1 MRVEELLKQ
10 KSRLEQYFRRSS
22 PKLSAYS
29 FINLLAWTDF
39 FDFDFKEID
48 GNLLVFAK
56 DQAGIFLY
64 VMPLGERLSSQAVDV
79 AFDLMKD
86 VNGQSRLSRI
96 ENVDEHRVKFF
107 SEARYDIHLKCRE
120 ICCYR
125 EDIAGLKGNDY
136 KSQRA
141 AFNQFVK
148 TCQYQY
154 LPYENR
160 MKTECLELFHR
171 WKSKKERVVP
181 DDVSRLML
189 EDSEQVHRR
198 ALEAA
203 PDLELAGR
211 VVTVD
216 GKIEAYTFGYALNQ
230 NTFCVLFEIANV
242 AVKGI
247 SSFIFS
253 QFCQDRA
260 LKDYK
265 FINVMDDFGL
275 ARVNQTKM
283 SYHPV
288 LLYPS
293 YTVTQ
298 RL

>member
-1 MRVEELLKQ
+1 MRVEELLEQ
-10 KSRLEQYFRRSS
+10 KSLLNQYFKRSS

-39 FDFDFKEID
+39 FDFDLREID
-48 GNLLVFAK
+48 HNLLIFAK
-56 DQAGIFLY
+56 DQAGMFLY

-79 AFDLMKD
+79 AFDLMKN

-96 ENVDEHRVKFF
+96 ENVDEDRVKFF
-107 SEARYDIHLKCRE
+107 PKDQFDIHLKCHE
-120 ICCYR
+120 ICYYR
-125 EDIAGLKGNDY
+125 KDIAGLKGNDY

-148 TCQYQY
+148 TYPYQY

-160 MKTECLELFHR
+160 MKIECLELFHR
-171 WKSKKERVVP
+171 WKSKKEKVMQ

-189 EDSEQVHRR
+189 EDNEKVHHRV
-198 ALEAA
+198 LEAA
-203 PDLELAGR
+203 PDLELVGR

-216 GKIEAYTFGYALNQ
+216 GEIKAYTFGYALNK
-230 NTFCVLFEIANV
+230 NTFCVLFEIADV

-260 LKDYK
+260 LSMYK

-275 ARVNQTKM
+275 ASVNQTKM